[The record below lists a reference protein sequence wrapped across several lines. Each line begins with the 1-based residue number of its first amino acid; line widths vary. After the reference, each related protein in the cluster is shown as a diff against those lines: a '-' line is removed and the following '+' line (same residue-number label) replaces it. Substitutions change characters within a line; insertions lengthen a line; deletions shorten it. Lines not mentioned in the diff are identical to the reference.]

1 VPAGVP
7 SALLE
12 RRPDLLQAE
21 AQLVA
26 ANAQIGA
33 AKALYFPTISL
44 TGAFGNASAD
54 LSKLFSGPAKV
65 WSYAGSLAG
74 PIFTFGAVSGQV
86 AQAEGQ
92 QNAALLNYQLSIRN
106 AFADVDNAL
115 IANQKLKE
123 QLDAQIK
130 LVAALQQ
137 YNDLARLQYVG
148 GYTSYS
154 TVLQA
159 EQALF
164 PAELNLASIRAQ
176 LFASAVNLYKAMGGG
191 WVGQADRRTGSTP
204 AAPPTS
210 ALPPP
215 LF

>member
-7 SALLE
+7 SQLLE
-12 RRPDLLQAE
+12 RRPDLLQSE
-21 AQLVA
+21 QQLIA

-44 TGAFGNASAD
+44 TGAFGGASSD
-54 LSKLFSGPAKV
+54 LSDLFSGPARV
-65 WSYAGSLAG
+65 WSYAGSVVG

-86 AQAEGQ
+86 AQAEAAQ
-92 QNAALLNYQLSIRN
+92 RAALENYKLAIRN

-115 IANQKLKE
+115 VANQKLRQ
-123 QLDAQIK
+123 QLAAQVK

-137 YNDLARLQYVG
+137 YNDLARLQYDG
-148 GYTSYS
+148 GYVGYS

-176 LFASAVNLYKAMGGG
+176 VFASSVNLYKAMGGG
-191 WVGQADRRTGSTP
+191 WVSEADRMTGSVP
-204 AAPPTS
+204 PAPPPS
-210 ALPPP
+210 ALPAP